1 MDFIIDGNAYLN
13 VAVNVTK
20 NICFRDKSI
29 GAKYF
34 VNDIFNEGKSILKE
48 QVKLEF
54 RNFCI
59 NYLNS
64 LIAPVSNKIH
74 RVHLVF
80 DSASWRK
87 EYVDQFFDSSTF
99 TTDSAPEKFKYKG
112 NRKKDDN
119 IYLFFDYFQTEIA
132 KSLVDNCGMNYYRI
146 WGTEGD
152 DIIAYLCEKIDDDI
166 LIYTVDSDIRQ
177 LTYSHRNNIIVIYP
191 KQTSGHKKICVPRE
205 FNPDPAIDEEDNFF
219 SLTDSHIVKS
229 KADQVLNTLKG
240 KDYVEYRIDP
250 VLEVFNKIF
259 RGDSKDNIPK
269 MDKMTPSKS
278 EKLIREIS
286 LAYGESSIDLLDD
299 SNEEFIDFVIQQI
312 SILNKIKDIDKLKEI
327 RQHFL
332 FNSKIIRL
340 SSNLF
345 PDKVKASLDSI
356 KKSEFKKFSFKSF
369 TNIKN
374 NPSLI

>member
-13 VAVNVTK
+13 VAINVTK
-20 NICFRDKSI
+20 TICFKDKSI
-29 GAKYF
+29 GAKYY
-34 VNDIFNEGKSILKE
+34 VNDIFNEGKSILKQ
-48 QVKLEF
+48 QVKTEF

-80 DSASWRK
+80 DSSSWRK
-87 EYVDQFFDSSTF
+87 EYVDQFFDSSNF

-112 NRKKDDN
+112 NRKKDEN
-119 IYLFFDYFQTEIA
+119 IHHFFDYFQNEIA
-132 KSLVDNCGMNYYRI
+132 KSLIEKCGINYYRI

-152 DIIAYLCEKIDDDI
+152 DIIAYLCEIIDEDI

-177 LTYSHRNNIIVIYP
+177 LTYSNKNNIIVIYP
-191 KQTSGHKKICVPRE
+191 KQTSGHKKICVPKE

-219 SLTDSHIVKS
+219 SLNDSHIVKS
-229 KADQVLNTLKG
+229 KADQVLHTLKS

-250 VLEVFNKIF
+250 VLEIFNKTF
-259 RGDSKDNIPK
+259 RGDAKDNIPK

-278 EKLIREIS
+278 ERIIKDILDS
-286 LAYGESSIDLLDD
+286 YGNSSIDLLDD
-299 SNEEFIDFVIQQI
+299 SNEEFIDFVIQKI
-312 SILNKIKDIDKLKEI
+312 SSLNKVNDIDKLKEI
-327 RQHFL
+327 RQHFI
-332 FNSKIIRL
+332 FNYKIIRL

-345 PDKVKASLDSI
+345 PEKVKSSLEEI
-356 KKSEFKKFSFKSF
+356 KKSEFKKFIFKNFS
-369 TNIKN
+369 NIKN